1 MEYHPHS
8 RRPVLHQPY
17 EEFGINNTASPTM
30 VDSMPWKPFK
40 TRGDYLFAE
49 IALDAGLNKTQVNG
63 LLELFLL
70 VTKGMEQ
77 VTMKNDAELRKA
89 CDNAGAELTPFTKHI
104 ISAPYKGKEMEFE
117 VHTRPV
123 WDWALDLLADPQ
135 LAPHFVWDTE
145 RVYKHNG
152 EEYEHFYGE
161 PWTCDRWWDIQSQLP
176 ADVENAVPFCFILY
190 ADKTRLSSHGTVKG
204 YPVVV
209 WCANLPVDIRNS
221 ESVGGGCVVGWLL
234 IIPEDAAEEG
244 KLGYTTLKH
253 VVWHESA
260 IKLFEAIVH
269 FSATGFQHRCWDE
282 IIQYLFPLFLILSAD
297 YEEHTKEFPHWWKLF
312 HFTAILKVT
321 FNDGNKF
328 ADLSI
333 QVFYPALSILMKAAC
348 PEGYLLLG
356 LISSYLQLDSLI
368 GLDIQTDRMLS
379 AIETELLVFNERLQA
394 YEERAM
400 NSSIPGLKVDWD
412 FPKVHLWKHVEAYQD
427 CSNGRDVAGQILHV
441 DQHILVCRLLRTHI
455 DRYDKWH
462 KARSGDDNDDND
474 DSVLELGFEGHC
486 KLGSPC
492 KPTTIQGIEAECDR
506 EDKAYLRLRRKFT
519 DYINKFL
526 PSIGHELKKW
536 VTIPADFNIYEYHY
550 LKVNYKS
557 CVDWKLATNHLR
569 CNSQFFGTPRYDC
582 AYVQLTST
590 QTAFV
595 RLITFFTC
603 QIHGYGELQLALVQ
617 PYTASVG
624 RERELDWA
632 MKLTRVKAV
641 PRSDSTFIP
650 LVSIIRGALLFPDPK
665 KKDEFLV
672 VDHVDGDIMPQSDSE
687 EDFTSCI
694 GAIDGSN
701 DSQADEGTHG
711 DSSDSGS
718 DIEQMRRAFHV
729 PGPTADVQE
738 LRKALSFVQEAYFE
752 MWNELQSIRRDYVA
766 LQATVPARSRNCT
779 TKAPSELDKSIA
791 KAAKKYTMFYNFW
804 IDDSIF
810 LTIRKPNID
819 PCSPMRWSSPQAMA
833 DGTVE
838 ELYEAVPKELHKQME
853 TYQAFKTVF
862 RHHVNTERS
871 NLLKAVKDSASI
883 VFSSLKLPVN
893 IFSESLQDS
902 KATSKDLLI
911 LLKLLENVELDGKYE
926 RLAPVLF
933 TCQVQGLSGL
943 SPDRRLRGWDQ
954 KGS

>member
-1 MEYHPHS
+1 MEYHPCS
-8 RRPVLHQPY
+8 RWPVLHQPY
-17 EEFGINNTASPTM
+17 EEFGINNAALPTM
-30 VDSMPWKPFK
+30 
-40 TRGDYLFAE
+40 

-77 VTMKNDAELRKA
+77 VTMKNDAELQKA

-135 LAPHFVWDTE
+135 LAPHFVWDAE

-152 EEYEHFYGE
+152 EEYERFYGE
-161 PWTCDRWWDIQSQLP
+161 PWTCDHWWDIQSQLP
-176 ADVENAVPFCFILY
+176 ADVENAIPFCFILY

-209 WCANLPVDIRNS
+209 RCANLPVDIRNS
-221 ESVGGGCVVGWLL
+221 ESVGGGCVVGWLP

-244 KLGYTTLKH
+244 KLGYTTLKC

-260 IKLFEAIVH
+260 IKLFEAMVH

-282 IIQYLFPLFLILSAD
+282 IIWYLFPLFLILSAD
-297 YEEHTKEFPHWWKLF
+297 YEEQCMMSLIRGRNGKAPCPICLVPLELLHDISKTFALHNAGQGEEALRVYNDCKATGEAILKKLGLRPVPNVFWHIRYSDPHLALSFDRLHVLHLGLWGKHLFEDLKIILRYLGCDAEAMVERLTKEFPRWWKLF

-333 QVFYPALSILMKAAC
+333 QVFYPALSILTKAAC

-368 GLDIQTDRMLS
+368 GLDIQTNRTLS

-394 YEERAM
+394 YKECTM

-412 FPKVHLWKHVEAYQD
+412 FPKVHLWKHMVCDIREKGAVRNYSTHPNEKMHGPLKEAYQD
-427 CSNGRDVAGQILHV
+427 RSNGRDVAGQILRV
-441 DQHILVCRLLRTHI
+441 DQHILACRLLRTHI
-455 DRYDKWH
+455 DQYDKWH
-462 KARSGDDNDDND
+462 KARSGDDNDN
-474 DSVLELGFEGHC
+474 SVLKLGFEGHC

-492 KPTTIQGIEAECDR
+492 KPTTIQGIEAEHDR
-506 EDKAYLRLRRKFT
+506 EDKAYLRLQRKFT
-519 DYINKFL
+519 NYINKFL

-536 VTIPADFNIYEYHY
+536 VTIPADFNIYEYRY

-557 CVDWKLATNHLR
+557 CVDWKLATDHLR

-595 RLITFFTC
+595 RLITFFMC
-603 QIHGYGELQLALVQ
+603 QIHGYGELQLALIQ

-624 RERELDWA
+624 QERELDQA
-632 MKLTRVKAV
+632 MKLTRIKAV

-672 VDHVDGDIMPQSDSE
+672 VDHVDGDMFLRMKTWKQGGSV
-687 EDFTSCI
+687 CI
-694 GAIDGSN
+694 
-701 DSQADEGTHG
+701 
-711 DSSDSGS
+711 
-718 DIEQMRRAFHV
+718 
-729 PGPTADVQE
+729 
-738 LRKALSFVQEAYFE
+738 
-752 MWNELQSIRRDYVA
+752 
-766 LQATVPARSRNCT
+766 
-779 TKAPSELDKSIA
+779 
-791 KAAKKYTMFYNFW
+791 
-804 IDDSIF
+804 
-810 LTIRKPNID
+810 NI
-819 PCSPMRWSSPQAMA
+819 C
-833 DGTVE
+833 
-838 ELYEAVPKELHKQME
+838 
-853 TYQAFKTVF
+853 
-862 RHHVNTERS
+862 
-871 NLLKAVKDSASI
+871 
-883 VFSSLKLPVN
+883 
-893 IFSESLQDS
+893 
-902 KATSKDLLI
+902 
-911 LLKLLENVELDGKYE
+911 
-926 RLAPVLF
+926 
-933 TCQVQGLSGL
+933 
-943 SPDRRLRGWDQ
+943 
-954 KGS
+954 